1 MSINFNNRSLFFNN
15 RWQKNITK
23 KRIKR
28 SFNDKTILFRS
39 SNNTDLTRL
48 ILSSKK
54 AASIWSNFEINKKKN
69 NT

>member
-28 SFNDKTILFRS
+28 SFNDKTILFKS
-39 SNNTDLTRL
+39 SNNTDLARL

>member
-1 MSINFNNRSLFFNN
+1 MAKKYN
-15 RWQKNITK
+15 K

-28 SFNDKTILFRS
+28 SFNDKTILFKS

-54 AASIWSNFEINKKKN
+54 AASIWSNFEINKKK
-69 NT
+69 

>member
-1 MSINFNNRSLFFNN
+1 MAKKYN
-15 RWQKNITK
+15 K

-28 SFNDKTILFRS
+28 SFNDKTILFKS

-48 ILSSKK
+48 ILSSK
-54 AASIWSNFEINKKKN
+54 AASIWSNFEINKKN

>member
-1 MSINFNNRSLFFNN
+1 MSINFNNRSLFLTIDGKKYN
-15 RWQKNITK
+15 K

-28 SFNDKTILFRS
+28 SFNDKTILFKS

-48 ILSSKK
+48 ILSSK
-54 AASIWSNFEINKKKN
+54 AASIWSNFEINKKN